1 MTRTYF
7 YNRHLTLLVVGLV
20 IGGII
25 VYATRQSAVSLPPRS
40 IIILHTLIGLLAA
53 ALAAVI
59 FFNAWNSYTRFQFQG
74 RHFVFG
80 LFFLFAAVTDLAHI
94 LAFPG
99 MPLYQPH
106 APDISAKAWLTG
118 RLAQAGAFLFCPLM
132 TVESR
137 IRVGPWTAMTLAGA
151 LAVTAGLFLGSRALP
166 VLYTP
171 DNGVTAAKVLLEFL
185 VMFLFL
191 AASYLHRRKLR
202 ESNGLLFQSAF
213 LIIMLG
219 QLCFISSSSEW
230 STETLLGHLLYLGAY
245 ACFLASLVKSHFDTP
260 FKKLDAKCQ
269 RLDYVLNNSPLPI
282 VTTEIDGTVTFANR
296 AYIQMAGSTG
306 LKQVIGRPLDAVLP
320 GLAPSDREAVR
331 ETLSEGRATEVQGTL
346 VCTPGIIQQVKIN
359 AYPIREEDGKIRGGF
374 ITVQDV
380 QAQADLANLQRLH
393 STVLDL
399 SMGAIVVVNRNG
411 IIAAVN
417 REAERLFA
425 LERQNILG
433 KDYRTVFRKNLQLK
447 TEVGLSAA
455 IKTGSR
461 SDFTEVQGAKN
472 KYYLIATDTLR
483 DQRGEIIG
491 AVANVVDIS
500 LWKAREQMTQQR
512 VKLAL
517 VGQMAA
523 GITHEVKNPL
533 TAIHGFS
540 QLLMERYK
548 NDDTLYQQ
556 LQIIKEEAEKAFQ
569 LITDF
574 LQFAR
579 PKEPVVEP
587 LNIAEVLHSVVNVI
601 EAEAFLQNVR
611 VELFI
616 EPDMDPVNADR
627 GQLKQVLFNLAQN
640 AIQAMPQGGT
650 LTFKARRQGPGQVC
664 IAVADT
670 GQGIH
675 PEDLAKLGTP
685 FFSTKEQGTGL
696 GLSICYSIIHSHGGQ
711 LTADSTVD
719 QGTEF
724 RIILPCSPP
733 KQ

>member
-7 YNRHLTLLVVGLV
+7 YNRRLILLIAGLV

-25 VYATRQSAVSLPPRS
+25 VYATRQSAVSLPPGL
-40 IIILHTLIGLLAA
+40 IITLHTLIGF
-53 ALAAVI
+53 LAAVLAAMI
-59 FFNAWNSYTRFQFQG
+59 FFNAWNSYTRFPFQG
-74 RHFVFG
+74 QHFVLG
-80 LFFLFAAVTDLAHI
+80 LFFLFAAVTELAHV
-94 LAFPG
+94 LSFPG

-106 APDISAKAWLTG
+106 AADTSAKVWLIG

-132 TVESR
+132 TTETR
-137 IRVGPWTAMTLAGA
+137 IRVSPWTAMILTAA
-151 LAVTAGLFLGSRALP
+151 LAVTADIFLGYRSLP
-166 VLYTP
+166 VLYIP
-171 DNGVTAAKVLLEFL
+171 GDGITATKVLLEFL
-185 VMFLFL
+185 VMSLFL
-191 AASYLHRRKLR
+191 AASYLHRRKLS
-202 ESNGLLFQSAF
+202 ENGGLLFQSAF
-213 LIIMLG
+213 FLIVLA

-230 STETLLGHLLYLGAY
+230 STVTLLGHFFYLGAY
-245 ACFLASLVKSHFDTP
+245 ACFLASFIKSNFDVP
-260 FKKLDAKCQ
+260 FRKLDAKCQ

-282 VTTEIDGTVTFANR
+282 VTTESDGTVTFANR
-296 AYIQMAGSTG
+296 AYLQMASSTG
-306 LKQVIGRPLDAVLP
+306 LQKVIGRPLDAVLP
-320 GLAPSDREAVR
+320 GLAPSDREAIR
-331 ETLSEGRATEVQGTL
+331 ETLSEGKATEVQGTL
-346 VCTPGIIQQVKIN
+346 VCTPGIIRQVKIN
-359 AYPIREEDGKIRGGF
+359 AYPIRGEDSKIRGSF

-411 IIAAVN
+411 FIAAVN
-417 REAERLFA
+417 REAERLFG
-425 LERQNILG
+425 LERQNLLG
-433 KDYRTVFRKNLQLK
+433 KDYHTVFRENLQLK

-455 IKTGSR
+455 MKTGRR
-461 SDFTEVQGAKN
+461 SDFTEVQGAKS
-472 KYYLIATDTLR
+472 KYYLIATDALR
-483 DQRGEIIG
+483 DQRGDIVG

-500 LWKAREQMTQQR
+500 PWKAREQMTQQR

-548 NDDTLYQQ
+548 NDATLYQQ
-556 LQIIKEEAEKAFQ
+556 LKIIKEEAEKAFQ

-579 PKEPVVEP
+579 PKEPVIES

-616 EPDMDPVNADR
+616 EPEMDPVNADR
-627 GQLKQVLFNLAQN
+627 SQIKQVLFNLAQN
-640 AIQAMPQGGT
+640 AIQAMPHGGK
-650 LTFKARRQGPGQVC
+650 LTFKARRQGAGQVC

-711 LTADSTVD
+711 LTVDSTVG

-724 RIILPCSPP
+724 RIILPCALA